1 MGTNF
6 FMNVGYC
13 FCVTYVQQL
22 HLKSVI
28 TAVGKASHTC
38 GFVHFATGIHSK
50 LVEDERRRERSSFR
64 SFYIFHFI
72 ADFDLAGL

>member
-1 MGTNF
+1 
-6 FMNVGYC
+6 MNVGYC

-50 LVEDERRRERSSFR
+50 LGEDKRE
-64 SFYIFHFI
+64 FHTLSTALLHAKI
-72 ADFDLAGL
+72 HYNL